1 MTNFSKTLHGE
12 AMSKDLDRLNQ
23 LIKERYKDYPRG
35 HTLDDPREWALKAVY
50 RDIME
55 GFSNLKEAKEYVEG
69 FEGDR
74 VIYTARGHEIPF
86 SLIKD
91 AIKHI
96 ERNPFYSPWRE
107 TQAMPGLISRQPL
120 FQGKAYRV
128 DIPNWGI
135 PGNATAGDIVRFEQ
149 KELGNDLGVPDDLI
163 KELDKYRYSDVVWV
177 TKKKADAEFYLSEG
191 MTKADIWE
199 FTLGKG
205 ARIVANDK
213 QGGFLVLFGD
223 ARPNPQAAAMTGLNR
238 GDNLLQYYKVPPS
251 AD

>member
-1 MTNFSKTLHGE
+1 
-12 AMSKDLDRLNQ
+12 MSKDLSKLNW
-23 LIKERYKDYPRG
+23 LIKEKLKEIS
-35 HTLDDPREWALKAVY
+35 TDDRAVAIKAVY
-50 RDIME
+50 KDILE
-55 GFSNLKEAKEYVEG
+55 GFRNLKEAKEYVEG

-74 VIYTARGHEIPF
+74 VIYTARGYEIRF
-86 SLIKD
+86 SLIKN
-91 AIKHI
+91 IIEHI
-96 ERNPFYSPWRE
+96 EKNPSYSPWEE
-107 TQAMPGLISRQPL
+107 TQAMPSLISRQPL

-149 KELGNDLGVPDDLI
+149 KELGNDLGVSDDLI
-163 KELDKYRYSDVVWV
+163 RELDKYRYSDVVWV

-199 FTLGKG
+199 FTLGRG
-205 ARIVANDK
+205 ARIVADDK

-223 ARPNPQAAAMTGLNR
+223 ARPNPQAAPMTELNR

-251 AD
+251 AY